1 MKIYFSPAS
10 PYVRKC
16 LAVAYELGIAD
27 KIEKLPSNAHPVNRD
42 RLIIA
47 DNPLGQVPTF
57 FTDEGAVI
65 YDSRVICEYLNAKAN
80 GQLFPA
86 DGKQRWE
93 VLTQQALADGMLGA
107 CLIARYEGVARP
119 EPFRWSDWRAAQLDK
134 VTTGLEWMEANQQSF
149 QAINIGT
156 ISLACLLGYLD
167 FRFPDYPWRDNAPQ
181 TEHWF
186 NKMSERPSFRYTFP
200 AV

>member
-16 LAVAYELGIAD
+16 LVVAHELGIAD
-27 KIEKLPSNAHPVNRD
+27 QIEKLPSNAHTVNRD
-42 RLIIA
+42 RVIIA

-80 GQLFPA
+80 GELFPA
-86 DGKQRWE
+86 DGALRWD

-107 CLIARYEGVARP
+107 CLIARYEDVARP
-119 EPFRWSDWRAAQLDK
+119 EPLRWADWRAAQLDK
-134 VTTGLEWMEANQQSF
+134 VTTGLAWMEAHLASLQTIQ
-149 QAINIGT
+149 IGS

-167 FRFPDYPWRDNAPQ
+167 FRFPDYAWHANAPQ
-181 TEHWF
+181 TAQWF
-186 NKMSERPSFRYTFP
+186 AQMSERASFKATFP
-200 AV
+200 HV

>member
-16 LAVAYELGIAD
+16 LVVAHELGIAD
-27 KIEKLPSNAHPVNRD
+27 QIEKLPSNAHPVNRD
-42 RLIIA
+42 RVIIA

-80 GQLFPA
+80 GELFPA
-86 DGKQRWE
+86 DGALRWD

-107 CLIARYEGVARP
+107 CLIARYEDVARP
-119 EPFRWSDWRAAQLDK
+119 EPLLWADWRAAQLDK
-134 VTTGLEWMEANQQSF
+134 VTTGLAWMEAHLASLQTIQ
-149 QAINIGT
+149 IGS

-167 FRFPDYPWRDNAPQ
+167 FRFPDYAWRANGPQ
-181 TEHWF
+181 TAQWF
-186 NKMSERPSFRYTFP
+186 AQMSERASFKATFP
-200 AV
+200 HV

>member
-16 LAVAYELGIAD
+16 LVVAHELGIVD
-27 KIEKLPSNAHPVNRD
+27 QIEKLPSNAHPVNRD

-107 CLIARYEGVARP
+107 CLIARYEDVARP
-119 EPFRWSDWRAAQLDK
+119 EAFRWGEWRAAQLDK
-134 VTTGLEWMEANQQSF
+134 VTTGLEWMEANQPSLQS
-149 QAINIGT
+149 INIGT
-156 ISLACLLGYLD
+156 ISLVCLLGYLD
-167 FRFPDYPWRDNAPQ
+167 FRFPDFPWREKAPQ
-181 TEHWF
+181 TAHWF
-186 NKMSERPSFRYTFP
+186 ALLSKRASFKETLP
-200 AV
+200 HM